1 MVVTYE
7 TKFIESIRFM
17 ASSLSNVVDNILE
30 KLHKGKCKY
39 CKKYVNAKDGS
50 FVFNFSDCHKSYKK
64 SL

>member
-39 CKKYVNAKDGS
+39 CKEYVNAKDGS
-50 FVFNFSDCHKSYKK
+50 FVFN
-64 SL
+64 